1 MRTAKPTPFC
11 LTIISALMLV
21 YALEAQADQHA
32 QAQVETPETEAPPN
46 PNEIGLSLRE
56 AVDLAI
62 ENNLGVEVA
71 RHAPLIA
78 SEDVDIAWGV
88 YDPVLSGGMS
98 YANARTPNTSPFNTA
113 DAIRNKNRNGNAKL
127 TGLVPLLGATVS
139 MDYVGTRAETNQ
151 RTSSL
156 TPQWDSGLAFKAS
169 VPLLRGLVWNNPWTQ
184 VKVTNLL
191 RESSLETF
199 RADLMDTV
207 LVTVQTYWQL
217 VAQQEQLR
225 VAKKSY
231 QTSLALLD
239 QTKIQYEV
247 GVKSKVEVIQ
257 AEAGVAE
264 RELEVINTEARYRNS
279 QDALLDTVYGVRLT
293 PNSLLQIAPT
303 DSPSDFDEI
312 QVDREVAAQLAAE
325 NRPEL
330 ANLKLEIERQEVLV
344 RFRKNQRLPQLDL
357 NVSYGTSGIEGK
369 GNPDAFSFRPPG
381 TPPPP
386 GTGGNFSD
394 THDQWFEKRGA
405 REYAVGGVVSIPL
418 GNYGP
423 RHSVSRA
430 RLELRRA
437 KTQMLALNQNIILE
451 VRRDIRLFEAARQGI
466 DASERQ
472 RIAAEEQLRAERIR
486 LEHGESTP
494 FDVLLKESD
503 LVNAEVSKIRALQL
517 YRTSTANLD
526 RQQGTILRT
535 HNIVVGS
542 VGGLRNGMEN
552 ESFGV
557 RDILDPINPLSRD

>member
-11 LTIISALMLV
+11 LTIISAFMLV
-21 YALEAQADQHA
+21 YGLEAQADQHA
-32 QAQVETPETEAPPN
+32 QAQIETSETEAPPN
-46 PNEIGLSLRE
+46 PNEVGLSLRE

-98 YANARTPNTSPFNTA
+98 YSNTRLPNTSPLNQN
-113 DAIRNKNRNGNAKL
+113 DASRNKDRNGNAKI
-127 TGLVPLLGATVS
+127 TSLVPLLGATVS
-139 MDYVGTRAETNQ
+139 MDYVGARAETNQ
-151 RTSSL
+151 GFSSL
-156 TPQWDSGLAFKAS
+156 SPQWSSGLAFKAS

-184 VKVTNLL
+184 VKVSNVLH
-191 RESSLETF
+191 ESSLESF

-207 LVTVQTYWQL
+207 LGTVQSYWQL

-225 VAKKSY
+225 VAKKSH

-264 RELEVINTEARYRNS
+264 RELEVINTEARYQNS
-279 QDALLDTVYGVRLT
+279 QDALIDAVYGVRLT

-312 QVDREVAAQLAAE
+312 HIDREVAAQLAAE

-330 ANLKLEIERQEVLV
+330 ASLKLEIERQEVLV

-369 GNPDAFSFRPPG
+369 GNPEAFDPMNAG
-381 TPPPP
+381 PPP
-386 GTGGNFSD
+386 GTAGNFSD
-394 THDQWFEKRGA
+394 THDQWFEKRGG
-405 REYAVGGVVSIPL
+405 REYAVGGVISIPL

-451 VRRDIRLFEAARQGI
+451 VRRDIRLFEAALKGI

-494 FDVLLKESD
+494 FDVLQKESD

-517 YRTSTANLD
+517 YRTSAANLD
-526 RQQGTILRT
+526 RRQGTILRT

-542 VGGLRNGMEN
+542 VGALRNGMES
-552 ESFGV
+552 ESFGL
-557 RDILDPINPLSRD
+557 RDILDPINPASRN

>member
-1 MRTAKPTPFC
+1 MHTAKPIPFC
-11 LTIISALMLV
+11 LTIISALVLV
-21 YALEAQADQHA
+21 SALEAQADQHA
-32 QAQVETPETEAPPN
+32 KAEIKTSETEAPPN
-46 PNEIGLSLRE
+46 PNEVGLSLRE

-98 YANARTPNTSPFNTA
+98 YSNARSPNTSPFTNVDV
-113 DAIRNKNRNGNAKL
+113 DANRNKNRNGNANL

-139 MDYVGTRAETNQ
+139 MDYVGARAKTNQ
-151 RTSSL
+151 GFTSLS
-156 TPQWDSGLAFKAS
+156 PQWDSGLAFQAS

-264 RELEVINTEARYRNS
+264 RELEVINTEARYQNS
-279 QDALLDTVYGVRLT
+279 QDALIDTVYGVRLT
-293 PNSLLQIAPT
+293 PDSMLQIAPT

-357 NVSYGTSGIEGK
+357 NVSYGTSGIEGN
-369 GNPDAFSFRPPG
+369 GNPNALGAPP
-381 TPPPP
+381 TPP

-394 THDQWFEKRGA
+394 THDQWFEKRGG
-405 REYAVGGVVSIPL
+405 REYAVGGVISIPL

-517 YRTSTANLD
+517 YRTSAANLD
-526 RQQGTILRT
+526 RRQGTILRS

-542 VGGLRNGMEN
+542 VGGLRNGMES

-557 RDILDPINPLSRD
+557 RDILDPINPASRN

>member
-1 MRTAKPTPFC
+1 MHTAKPTPFC
-11 LTIISALMLV
+11 LTIISALVLV
-21 YALEAQADQHA
+21 SALEAQADQHA
-32 QAQVETPETEAPPN
+32 QAEIKTSETEAPPN
-46 PNEIGLSLRE
+46 PNEVGLSLRE

-139 MDYVGTRAETNQ
+139 MDYVGTRAKTNQ
-151 RTSSL
+151 GFTSLS
-156 TPQWDSGLAFKAS
+156 PQWDSGLAFKAS

-207 LVTVQTYWQL
+207 LVTVRTYWQL
-217 VAQQEQLR
+217 VAQQEQRR

-264 RELEVINTEARYRNS
+264 RELEVINTEARYQNS
-279 QDALLDTVYGVRLT
+279 QDALIDTVYGVRLT
-293 PNSLLQIAPT
+293 PDSMLQIAPT

-369 GNPDAFSFRPPG
+369 GNPNAFRPENA
-381 TPPPP
+381 PPPE

-394 THDQWFEKRGA
+394 THDQWFEKRGG
-405 REYAVGGVVSIPL
+405 REYAVGGVISIPL

-423 RHSVSRA
+423 RHSVSKA

-451 VRRDIRLFEAARQGI
+451 VRRDIRLFEAARKGI

-472 RIAAEEQLRAERIR
+472 RIAAQEQLRAERIR

-517 YRTSTANLD
+517 YRTSAANLD
-526 RQQGTILRT
+526 RRQGTILRSN
-535 HNIVVGS
+535 NIVVGS
-542 VGGLRNGMEN
+542 VGGLRNGMEP
-552 ESFGV
+552 ESFGL
-557 RDILDPINPLSRD
+557 RDILDPINPTIGN